1 MSVLKV
7 KFGDFSYGGIDIDFY
22 FDDVKVQSF
31 WFSLCVDSFTSITE
45 FLEQFLYNNSPQ
57 MIWSK
62 EQLSEKQRV
71 VRSLSTCLE
80 GEGPD
85 LDLKLEK
92 IRTAIPCDGGTAYQY
107 DTVRL
112 TISGYQGDYLE
123 TDPIDHVMIGDKK
136 QVIGELYFSLMNL
149 LGYEV
154 AKKGH
159 KDEYYEQKPLQDY
172 NDCKSL
178 IIEKFLYPDLEKYYI
193 DTGVHLK
200 QQIIRKVKIFK
211 KSKIA
216 PKDIFIEK
224 KNNPRDCEIF
234 YQIDESESKIEN
246 INSMRMILPVKDI
259 KKQILQLQV
268 ELQ

>member
-1 MSVLKV
+1 MSILKV
-7 KFGDFSYGGIDIDFY
+7 KFGDFSYGGIDINFY
-22 FDDVKVQSF
+22 FDDIKVQSF
-31 WFSLCVDSFTSITE
+31 WFSLCVDSFTSITK
-45 FLEQFLYNNSPQ
+45 FLEQFLYSNSPQ

-268 ELQ
+268 E

>member
-1 MSVLKV
+1 MS
-7 KFGDFSYGGIDIDFY
+7 I
-22 FDDVKVQSF
+22 
-31 WFSLCVDSFTSITE
+31 
-45 FLEQFLYNNSPQ
+45 
-57 MIWSK
+57 
-62 EQLSEKQRV
+62 
-71 VRSLSTCLE
+71 
-80 GEGPD
+80 
-85 LDLKLEK
+85 
-92 IRTAIPCDGGTAYQY
+92 
-107 DTVRL
+107 
-112 TISGYQGDYLE
+112 
-123 TDPIDHVMIGDKK
+123 
-136 QVIGELYFSLMNL
+136 MN
-149 LGYEV
+149 
-154 AKKGH
+154 K
-159 KDEYYEQKPLQDY
+159 KPLQDY

-268 ELQ
+268 E